1 MDQQDGP
8 SPEDDQAAE
17 RTREIHLTMDLC
29 LRIGEMLLSSGA
41 GAADVT
47 ATMRS
52 VADHLGLRQAEIDV
66 TFTALSMS
74 HQRSVD
80 DVPVLMMRHVQQRD
94 IDY

>member
-1 MDQQDGP
+1 MLTPVPAGTTGVCEHGRVDQQGGHRQ
-8 SPEDDQAAE
+8 PEESEAEQEAREEAAE

-52 VADHLGLRQAEIDV
+52 VADHLGLRRP
-66 TFTALSMS
+66 
-74 HQRSVD
+74 RST
-80 DVPVLMMRHVQQRD
+80 
-94 IDY
+94 